1 MTEVLELSL
10 KSVRARV
17 ASVVALSLVVLAV
30 TAGPAAAAP
39 ALSGSVVLANEKFK
53 WFYWIG
59 FILAASLV
67 LWLIATLI
75 GYYFRV
81 IRPKHR
87 GRETS

>member
-1 MTEVLELSL
+1 VN
-10 KSVRARV
+10 SVRAR
-17 ASVVALSLVVLAV
+17 AAYVVTLSLVVLAV
-30 TAGPAAAAP
+30 TAAPAAAATP
-39 ALSGSVVLANEKFK
+39 VLASDKFK

-75 GYYFRV
+75 GYYVRV